1 MPEVP
6 ARTALVAGATG
17 LIGKQLVQYLLQSP
31 AYAEVRVL
39 TRNPLGIDHPKLNE
53 ITYDYAQ
60 PDAEAV
66 RGDDIFC
73 CLGTT
78 MKKAGSKDA
87 FRRVDLEY
95 PLQVA
100 RLARQNGARQYLIVT
115 AMGADSDSLFY
126 YNQVKGDVQEE
137 LRAMQ
142 FPVLRIFQPSL
153 LLGKR
158 SEARLGE
165 QVGEWLAVLLKPVML
180 GPLRKYRAI
189 DSAKV
194 ARAMVQLA
202 QQPGQGVYV
211 YESGA
216 LQAY

>member
-211 YESGA
+211 YESDA